1 MTKKDKSAHESDLI
15 TVRLIYVVAGML
27 LIGGLVVVGLLAFQT
42 PLQLPRLLMNL
53 AVSIVGGVALV
64 TMRQGRSYLSALMLL
79 SSYWLGSTLVS
90 AINGGIHAPNL
101 INYPIVLVLA
111 AWLLGTRA
119 TVVYAILTQLV
130 LTFFFL
136 GDRVGMM
143 GTPVIFNAKVHFIL
157 LTLITLT
164 TAVVSIMSRRSYQS
178 RILEA
183 RRAANLLSRSRE
195 ELQKHRDQLEQEV
208 RDRTQ
213 ELEIAKQQAESA
225 SVAKS
230 AFLAN
235 MSHEIRTPLNAI
247 TGMAHLIRQGGL
259 KDEQLRQL
267 EKLEMAGNH
276 LLEVINA
283 ILDLSKIEAGK
294 MALVRE
300 PLSVTGV
307 VENVVLMLQ
316 ERARAKGLELKV
328 EQDAWPSNLMGD
340 ATRLQQA
347 LLNYVGNAI
356 KFTQEGGVTITVRCI
371 GETASRV
378 SLKFEVTD
386 TGIGMEPEVI
396 ERLFA
401 AFEQA
406 DSSTTRNYGG
416 TGLGLAITRKVVQL
430 MDGEVGVHSTP
441 GQGSTFWFTVQLDKG
456 QPDEVQDEGLPQQK
470 VIAKPGDRKILETQ
484 YRGTRVLVVED
495 DSLNQEIAQFMLED
509 IGFVVDVANDGKQ
522 ACERAAEKP
531 YQMILMDMQMPVMDG
546 LEATRRIRAGEVNKD
561 TTIIAMTGNAFNE
574 DRDKCLQ
581 AGMDGFMSKPV
592 HANVLYGTLLLHL
605 RADTAPAAS

>member
-1 MTKKDKSAHESDLI
+1 MNADKSKQDSDLI

-27 LIGGLVVVGLLAFQT
+27 MVGGLVVAGILAFQT

-53 AVSIVGGVALV
+53 VVGIVGAFALV
-64 TMRQGRSYLSALMLL
+64 MMRQGRANISALMLL
-79 SSYWLGSTLVS
+79 SSYWFGSTLVS

-119 TVVYAILTQLV
+119 TIVYAVLTQLA
-130 LTFFFL
+130 LTFFFFAEKI
-136 GDRVGMM
+136 GYA
-143 GTPVIFNAKVHFIL
+143 GTPPIFNAKVHFTL

-195 ELQKHRDQLEQEV
+195 ELQKHKDHLEQEV
-208 RDRTQ
+208 HKRTQ
-213 ELEIAKQQAESA
+213 ELEVAKQLAESA
-225 SVAKS
+225 NVAKS

-235 MSHEIRTPLNAI
+235 MNHEIRTPLNAI

-259 KDEQLRQL
+259 KDQQLRQL
-267 EKLEMAGNH
+267 EKLEMAGAH

-300 PLSVTGV
+300 PMSVAGI

-316 ERARAKGLELKV
+316 ERARAKGLALKTELGV
-328 EQDAWPSNLMGD
+328 FPANVVGD
-340 ATRLQQA
+340 STRLQQA

-356 KFTQEGGVTITVRCI
+356 KFTQEGDVTITVRCI
-371 GETASRV
+371 GETANRV
-378 SLKFEVTD
+378 TLKFEVAD
-386 TGIGMEPEVI
+386 TGIGIEQHVI

-406 DSSTTRNYGG
+406 DSSTTRTYGG
-416 TGLGLAITRKVVQL
+416 TGLGLAITSKIVQL
-430 MDGEVGVHSTP
+430 MDGEVGVHSIP
-441 GQGSTFWFTVQLDKG
+441 GQGSTFWFTVQLEKG
-456 QPDEVQDEGLPQQK
+456 GPDDVVEEAMNEKQVG
-470 VIAKPGDRKILETQ
+470 ANPGDREILETK
-484 YRGTRVLVVED
+484 YRGTRVLLVED
-495 DSLNQEIAQFMLED
+495 DSLNQEIAEFMLED
-509 IGFVVDVANDGKQ
+509 IGFVVDLASDGSE
-522 ACERAAEKP
+522 ACELAAKNS
-531 YQMILMDMQMPVMDG
+531 YKVILMDMQMPVMDG
-546 LEATRRIRAGEVNKD
+546 LEATRRIRQLEKNKQ
-561 TTIIAMTGNAFNE
+561 TTIIAMTGNAFTE
-574 DRDKCLQ
+574 DKEKCLQ
-581 AGMDGFMSKPV
+581 VGMNGFMSKPV
-592 HANVLYGTLLLHL
+592 HANVLYGTLLKCLESDEP
-605 RADTAPAAS
+605 RAGH